1 MTALHPRSKGCLLQA
16 APSSIQPLTGQLSLQ
31 PHILTSPPG
40 HHPVYKEAGKMG
52 VRKVSTERE
61 KGN

>member
-16 APSSIQPLTGQLSLQ
+16 APSSIHPLMGWLSLQ
-31 PHILTSPPG
+31 PQILTSPPG
-40 HHPVYKEAGKMG
+40 RHPAHDEAGKMG
-52 VRKVSTERE
+52 VRKESTEGE

>member
-1 MTALHPRSKGCLLQA
+1 M
-16 APSSIQPLTGQLSLQ
+16 GQKAHEKK
-31 PHILTSPPG
+31 PACG
-40 HHPVYKEAGKMG
+40 EEAGKMG